1 MAFLQSII
9 MDTFL
14 DIKQAATAK
23 GAVPLAAFLTVLI
36 RSFSPLCVSY
46 GVYCILALTFNLPR
60 LNVLFELWVLLEIVF
75 VAYFFLHAK
84 PLCNRPQPPPK
95 HRNPRET
102 LIKSLEIGG
111 DAAQML
117 SEWFYG
123 APIETIHRDN
133 VFEWFAWVLYGKH
146 AAQMQGEEATELLS
160 IIDEVEERTGLV
172 FKAGKNM
179 EIKCMRLNLDPVTAL
194 HRPFV
199 YYVASLSLHY
209 VSHVFLRLMG
219 FQRHRKG
226 SFKYWLRRVD
236 SMTDLRPVV
245 FAHGIGAGLVT
256 YLQFIYRLRSMNRPL
271 FLLDLPHISMRITTA
286 VPSMEQTVDSIAD
299 MLNTHS
305 TGTKFKSTQELNHVN
320 AAGHA
325 GDSSVRRR
333 RFSAD
338 TTQSATSSVD
348 VSRPLK
354 ALFVGHSFGTI
365 VVSWV
370 IRQRPDLVENTLLA
384 DPVSFLLCRSAICQN
399 FAYRKPVYDWMYFFV
414 CQELYISHSL
424 FRHFWW
430 FQNVLYV
437 EDLYSI
443 PTTVVL
449 AGNDSITPSVEAR
462 EYLEKRREDGS
473 APLKVL
479 WYPTFG
485 HAHFTLSASAQ
496 RESLQAVM
504 DLERPG
510 KVPY

>member
-14 DIKQAATAK
+14 EIKEAATAK

-36 RSFSPLCVSY
+36 RSFSPLCVFY
-46 GVYCILALTFNLPR
+46 GAYCILALTFNLPR
-60 LNVLFELWVLLEIVF
+60 LNILFELWALLEIIF
-75 VAYFFLHAK
+75 VAYFFFYAK
-84 PLCNRPQPPPK
+84 PKCNRPQSAPK
-95 HRNPRET
+95 HHNPRET
-102 LIKSLEIGG
+102 LLKSLEIGG

-123 APIETIHRDN
+123 APIETIYRDN

-146 AAQMQGEEATELLS
+146 AEQMHGAEAAELLS
-160 IIDEVEERTGLV
+160 LINEVEERIGLV

-179 EIKCMRLNLDPVTAL
+179 AIKCMRLNLDPVTAL
-194 HRPFV
+194 HRPLV

-209 VSHVFLRLMG
+209 VSNVCLRLMG
-219 FQRHRKG
+219 FERHRKG
-226 SFKYWLRRVD
+226 SFKYWLRKVD

-286 VPSMEQTVDSIAD
+286 VPSMEATVNSIAD
-299 MLNTHS
+299 MLNSHS
-305 TGTKFKSTQELNHVN
+305 TGSQFKSTQNLDQGV
-320 AAGHA
+320 
-325 GDSSVRRR
+325 DSSVRRR

-485 HAHFTLSASAQ
+485 HAHFTLSAPAQ
-496 RESLQAVM
+496 REALQAVM
-504 DLERPG
+504 ELERSG